1 MKVIIIETA
10 IRQTETLHEQLHSFD
25 GSIEIL
31 ARFNRADE
39 ASDWFRNNPQPDL
52 LFMELDPAGE
62 DQLAIFN
69 QMEITCPVVF
79 IIPDD
84 RNRLTGPLPNCLDTL
99 TKPVDRY
106 RLGKCIQHY
115 RELREFFIRNHS
127 SLFEHFNGNEKRR
140 SRILIKKGT
149 EYQTCRIA
157 DVAYF
162 FSVHKLVFLVDRE
175 NKKYL
180 TTARSLSELQSQLD
194 PGIFYRA
201 NRKFIVNVHYIRV
214 FSMANS
220 SRISLKLALPVNE
233 PIVISQQNTSLFK
246 QWMGE
251 KL

>member
-1 MKVIIIETA
+1 MKAIIIETA
-10 IRQTETLHEQLHSFD
+10 ALHTETLEQQLHSID
-25 GSIEIL
+25 TRIEIL
-31 ARFNRADE
+31 ASFSRADE
-39 ASDWFRNNPQPDL
+39 ALDWFRNNPQPDL
-52 LFMELDPAGE
+52 LFLELDPAGG
-62 DQLAIFN
+62 DPLAIFHPV
-69 QMEITCPVVF
+69 EISCPVVF
-79 IIPDD
+79 ILTDD
-84 RNRLTGPLPNCLDTL
+84 RNRPTGPLPNCLDTL

-127 SLFEHFNGNEKRR
+127 SLFEHFNGKGKRK
-140 SRILIKKGT
+140 SRILVKRGT
-149 EYQTCRIA
+149 EYRTCRIA

-175 NKKYL
+175 NRKHL
-180 TTARSLSELQSQLD
+180 TTVRSLSELQSQLD
-194 PGIFYRA
+194 PAVFYRA

-220 SRISLKLALPVNE
+220 SRINLKLALPVNE
-233 PIVISQQNTSLFK
+233 PIVISQQNTSMFK